1 MTSVMDLFFNL
12 ESLVIFAM
20 LKEDPNSFYK
30 GRYSSLAYK
39 HLYFLIINC
48 LKLALG
54 ILCLFLAQLLK
65 RQIIKQ
71 KELLNDQSAEL
82 YLKETKGGP
91 GAGQDSSIKGSLVTL
106 GFENRSIY
114 MKRNK
119 QKKQGILLR
128 ADSDDEESSNF
139 QDNATSQPEE
149 EEVEGDEKGV
159 EEEEEASDNGESE
172 DDNEE
177 VLAEDQ

>member
-1 MTSVMDLFFNL
+1 MTSAMDLLFNL
-12 ESLVIFAM
+12 ESLIIFAT
-20 LKEDPNSFYK
+20 LKEDPHSFYK

-48 LKLALG
+48 LKIALG

-71 KELLNDQSAEL
+71 KEILNDQSAEL
-82 YLKETKGGP
+82 YLREKKGGP
-91 GAGQDSSIKGSLVTL
+91 GADQDSSIKGALVTL

-119 QKKQGILLR
+119 QKK
-128 ADSDDEESSNF
+128 
-139 QDNATSQPEE
+139 
-149 EEVEGDEKGV
+149 
-159 EEEEEASDNGESE
+159 
-172 DDNEE
+172 
-177 VLAEDQ
+177 

>member
-12 ESLVIFAM
+12 ESLIIFAT

-48 LKLALG
+48 LKIALG

-82 YLKETKGGP
+82 YLKEKKGGP
-91 GAGQDSSIKGSLVTL
+91 GAGQDSSIKGALVTL

-139 QDNATSQPEE
+139 QDNDTSQPEE

-159 EEEEEASDNGESE
+159 EEEEASDNGESS

-177 VLAEDQ
+177 ILAEDQ